1 MTTCYPVLWIFKL
14 IILFIYIPNV
24 VPPPRPPLQSSFLI
38 PHPFISEKNVLPYP
52 AALGYQVWTG
62 LGTPSSTENRQ
73 GNPLLHTCWGDLGP
87 AGVCFLVGGL
97 VCGSS
102 QGSRLVDTVGLP
114 MGLPSPSI
122 PSILPLTLP
131 QGSSTFLTNTW
142 LWVSASVSVSCW
154 VELLRGQP
162 C

>member
-1 MTTCYPVLWIFKL
+1 MTTCYPVLWTFKL

-102 QGSRLVDTVGLP
+102 EGCLWFTWRISKRLTRQKVEEKVSFEGDRVVFQDIIC
-114 MGLPSPSI
+114 S
-122 PSILPLTLP
+122 LTIGNYL
-131 QGSSTFLTNTW
+131 
-142 LWVSASVSVSCW
+142 
-154 VELLRGQP
+154 ELLKSTLLL
-162 C
+162 